1 MYLQN
6 SINTSLL
13 LQLCTFRKQVLM
25 NILFFSG
32 FVAGFVAGSCIN
44 EVFSKLKLGNRKS
57 LSLIN
62 FLLVYMHLHSLFR
75 LTDGYV
81 YWQDAVCWGAHV
93 LDLNPKRL
101 AHIPP
106 HIHALPPDCF
116 QLVLSCSKIWTWRAS
131 QLFSQYEFL
140 KITGMSS
147 TS

>member
-1 MYLQN
+1 MPKTPMYLQN

-62 FLLVYMHLHSLFR
+62 FLMVHSLFK

-81 YWQDAVCWGAHV
+81 YWQDAVCWVAKS
-93 LDLNPKRL
+93 LDLNAKRL
-101 AHIPP
+101 P
-106 HIHALPPDCF
+106 HIHALPHDFF
-116 QLVLSCSKIWTWRAS
+116 QPVPFCSKIWVLIKQTS
-131 QLFSQYEFL
+131 GELHNSFL
-140 KITGMSS
+140 S
-147 TS
+147 